1 MISEKGI
8 AVKLPYLLTLV
19 FIAIFLG
26 GCAVIK
32 PQYSDEEMH
41 AYLFDKYDTDRD
53 GIITETEY
61 FSFIE
66 QRFGKLDPN
75 SDGKIT
81 KEELLESR
89 FYTYLPELAQAV
101 FRDSDTDGDG
111 TVTKDEMIAAEKLRF
126 EEMDRDGDGRLV
138 KDEFVVNNMDA
149 FKPY

>member
-1 MISEKGI
+1 
-8 AVKLPYLLTLV
+8 VKLPYLLTSVL
-19 FIAIFLG
+19 IAIFLG

-41 AYLFDKYDTDRD
+41 TYLFDKYDSDRD

-61 FSFIE
+61 FSFTE

-75 SDGKIT
+75 NDGQIT
-81 KEELLESR
+81 REELIESR

-101 FRDSDTDGDG
+101 FRDSDTDGSG
-111 TVTKDEMIAAEKLRF
+111 TVTKDEMIAAEKTRF
-126 EEMDRDGDGRLV
+126 MEMDKNGDGRLV
-138 KDEFVVNNMDA
+138 KGEFVVNNMEA